1 MFGTS
6 SCNFR
11 IRSLIFVLLTWEQ
24 VSAHQPTAQLQTRK
38 LKKIYTRMVFTN
50 PLSNTAW
57 VCGTSP
63 LGTDFARH
71 SILELEEFLNICH
84 L

>member
-1 MFGTS
+1 
-6 SCNFR
+6 
-11 IRSLIFVLLTWEQ
+11 
-24 VSAHQPTAQLQTRK
+24 
-38 LKKIYTRMVFTN
+38 
-50 PLSNTAW
+50 

-84 L
+84 LWRRLRQAELVRKAVLHQWHHANPRQFATQICYEKWKC